1 MKSYTL
7 FLALFLALPTAQ
19 AELFRW
25 VDADGSV
32 TYQDRPPPVEVKTA
46 STVRLR
52 GIGGPSKKQMPPVTL
67 YRTPD
72 CAACDSAAQFLT
84 SRKIPVTEVDVSTDL
99 DNQKALKE
107 KSGSLSV
114 PTIVLAKK
122 VMKGFTPSWLQS
134 ELESAGYIK
143 AKKQAENTDQNA
155 DEAAAAD
162 EESTDA
168 AQTE

>member
-1 MKSYTL
+1 MKTYTL

-32 TYQDRPPPVEVKTA
+32 TYQDRPPPAEVKAA
-46 STVRLR
+46 SKVKLR
-52 GIGGPSKKQMPPVTL
+52 GIGGPSRKQMPPVML

-72 CAACDSAAQFLT
+72 CASCDSAAQFLT
-84 SRKIPVTEVDVSTDL
+84 SLKIPVTEVDVSTDL

-114 PTIVLAKK
+114 PTIVLAEK
-122 VMKGFTPSWLQS
+122 VMKGFTPSWLKS

-143 AKKQAENTDQNA
+143 TKKAAENAGQNE
-155 DEAAAAD
+155 DEAAD
-162 EESTDA
+162 EESPDT